1 MRILDISAAWAP
13 WCTRRWKWRE
23 VASSRRNGVDRQR
36 EETANDDRHLHSS
49 LWGNVWVQGQRR
61 GRGRCWWWG
70 WGCSQIVVNT
80 SALVSLARRCLW
92 EIVSSSYCSVLFLF
106 FFFLCLIC
114 CWWNCRCCLFIS
126 HVFSSF
132 IFALLLLFF
141 FYLLL
146 SHLTAV
152 IFMLVAV
159 LLILSCISCLSILF

>member
-61 GRGRCWWWG
+61 GLGRCWWWG

-80 SALVSLARRCLW
+80 SALVSLARRCLR

-106 FFFLCLIC
+106 FFSLP
-114 CWWNCRCCLFIS
+114 N
-126 HVFSSF
+126 
-132 IFALLLLFF
+132 LLLMKLQ
-141 FYLLL
+141 LL
-146 SHLTAV
+146 SFYFSRLLFLH
-152 IFMLVAV
+152 FCVAV
-159 LLILSCISCLSILF
+159 VVFLLFVAVSSYCCDIHACCCFLIVSCISCLSILF